1 MRSGC
6 VLSKEELTRYG
17 RQIKYPSFG
26 EEGQEKLKAAYVAV
40 LGVGGWGALP
50 PIVFVKGYLC

>member
-1 MRSGC
+1 M
-6 VLSKEELTRYG
+6 LSKEELTRYG